1 VRVGDGARTA
11 VDPELAERGRRGE
24 PAAFGELVRLTM
36 RRAFSVAWRILRQ
49 REDAE
54 DVVQE
59 SYMVLLEKFETY
71 DPKRAFE
78 PWFMRIV
85 LNRSLNALKARRVRR
100 AEPIPLDAPAPGDP
114 PAAAYQRAE
123 EARRLERAL
132 AALPERQRL
141 IVRLFE
147 LEDLTSGEIGRMLG
161 LSDATVRW
169 HLQRAR
175 ASLRAALA
183 PVRTP

>member
-1 VRVGDGARTA
+1 MSEAARA
-11 VDPELAERGRRGE
+11 DPELIEQIRRGDPE
-24 PAAFGELVRLTM
+24 AFDRLVRLTM

-59 SYMVLLEKFETY
+59 AYMVLLEKFETY
-71 DPKRAFE
+71 DPRRAFE
-78 PWFMRIV
+78 PWFLRIV
-85 LNRSLNALKARRVRR
+85 VNRSLNALKSRRVRR
-100 AEPIPLDAPAPGDP
+100 AEPIPADARAPDEPP
-114 PAAAYQRAE
+114 PAAYELAE

-132 AALPERQRL
+132 AALPERRGL

-147 LEDLTSGEIGRMLG
+147 LERWTSPEIGRMLG

-169 HLQRAR
+169 HLHEARRA
-175 ASLRAALA
+175 LRAALS
-183 PVRTP
+183 PGSTP